1 MCSLSYVMNEEILN
15 HTHTPISTD
24 DLSTILRQLI
34 DAISRAP
41 EGQAG
46 LVEIYKEALYSLKKA
61 TNVERASIL
70 LFDPDRVMRFKFSL
84 GLSESYRKS
93 VEGHTPW
100 SPEDES
106 PDPIIVTDIY
116 KDESLEKYYPIFKAE
131 NMGAL
136 AFIPLLYR
144 KKVIGKFM
152 LYSRVPYDFTAD
164 MISSLAIAQL
174 VGYAVVRNKIE
185 IEREDLL
192 HKETEARLY
201 AEKAVEI
208 RDEFLAIASHELKTP
223 LTPLLL
229 NFQLVKKYLKSME
242 NEFPKAHLM
251 LHLFGNVDHQFEKFM
266 RLVDNL
272 LDVSRISAGS
282 FTITKEKINLSDL
295 IKDILNRFELDLKK
309 LEYAVD
315 KNIEDNI
322 YLNADAI
329 KLEQVFNNLI
339 SNAIKYGLGN
349 PISITFKR
357 IKDKILFSIT
367 DHGIGIAKP
376 DFEKLFN
383 RFERVSSI
391 EYYGG
396 LGLGLYI
403 SKNIIQAHGGQLAVD
418 SEEGKWTT
426 FTVEFP
432 LTEEIS
438 PKSYDSLH

>member
-1 MCSLSYVMNEEILN
+1 MNEDFINQE
-15 HTHTPISTD
+15 HEPISTE
-24 DLSTILRQLI
+24 DLSSILRQLI
-34 DAISRAP
+34 DAISRAQ

-46 LVEIYKEALYSLKKA
+46 LEEIYKEALYSLKKA

-70 LFDPDRVMRFKFSL
+70 LFDPDRVMRFKSWL
-84 GLSESYRKS
+84 GLSETYRKA

-106 PDPIIVTDIY
+106 PDPIVVTDIY
-116 KDESLEKYYPIFKAE
+116 KDETLEKYYPIFQAE
-131 NMGAL
+131 NMSAL

-164 MISSLAIAQL
+164 MTSTLAIAQL
-174 VGYAVVRNKIE
+174 VGYAVIRNKIE
-185 IEREDLL
+185 MEREEYLR
-192 HKETEARLY
+192 KETEARLY
-201 AEKAVEI
+201 AERNVEL

-242 NEFPKAHLM
+242 DEIPKARLM
-251 LHLFGNVDHQFEKFM
+251 LHLFSNVDHQFDKFI

-272 LDVSRISAGS
+272 LDVSRINAGS
-282 FTITKEKINLSDL
+282 FTVRKEKINLSNL
-295 IKDILNRFELDLKK
+295 ILEIFQKFELDLKK
-309 LEYAVD
+309 MEYVVD
-315 KNIEDNI
+315 KNIEENI
-322 YLNADAI
+322 FINADTI
-329 KLEQVFNNLI
+329 KLEQVFCNLI
-339 SNAIKYGLGN
+339 SNAMKYGLGN
-349 PISITFKR
+349 PISITFK
-357 IKDKILFSIT
+357 KLNDKIHFEIT
-367 DHGIGIAKP
+367 DHGIGIAKE
-376 DFEKLFN
+376 DFAKLFK

-403 SKNIIQAHGGQLAVD
+403 SKNIVEAHGGQLTVD

-432 LTEEIS
+432 IHEIS
-438 PKSYDSLH
+438 FKDIDESQIWTH